1 MMNSPYFI
9 QLIGI
14 VMVLAGLVALT
25 AASLLFGTP
34 LDYDEKRRLG
44 KTGNVTRLPINLET
58 IASAAVLLGGLG
70 ILARSNFEL
79 CPFLDYWLPSIS
91 SVYQVLL
98 ACQ

>member
-1 MMNSPYFI
+1 MNSPYFI

-25 AASLLFGTP
+25 AASHLFGTP

-58 IASAAVLLGGLG
+58 IASAALLLGGIS
-70 ILARSNFEL
+70 ILSWSSFEA
-79 CPFLDYWLPSIS
+79 CTFLNYWLPSLS
-91 SVYQVLL
+91 SVYKVLL
-98 ACQ
+98 ACR